1 MYPDYNC
8 SFEILHS
15 RLQILCWV
23 GVDVDTVTVVNTVIA
38 VEVHVIEV
46 MCFVRKSTCSLY

>member
-23 GVDVDTVTVVNTVIA
+23 GVDVNTVTVVDTVIV

-46 MCFVRKSTCSLY
+46 MRFVRKSTCSLY